1 MKQRTLR
8 IGIFGGTFDPPHVGH
23 LIIAEQARQQ
33 LRLDKVLF
41 VPAYLPPHKIQGTD
55 ATARQRLAMLRMAV
69 QGYAGLEVETLEID
83 RKGTS
88 YTVDTLKA
96 LKHTYPSARFF
107 LILGGDNFSQ
117 FKSWK
122 SVGEIRRLA
131 KLAVYHRD
139 RNLVRRNGGSVGSA
153 ILLHGATLQISS
165 TMIREK
171 ARKGESIRFLVP
183 RIVERYIRRH
193 KLYARE

>member
-1 MKQRTLR
+1 MKSRSFR
-8 IGIFGGTFDPPHVGH
+8 IGIFGGTFDPPHIGH

-41 VPAYLPPHKIQGTD
+41 VPAYLPPHKTHGTD

-69 QGYAGLEVETLEID
+69 KGYRGLEVETLEID

-88 YTVDTLKA
+88 YTVDTLQA
-96 LKHTYPSARFF
+96 LRQTYRRARFF

-117 FKSWK
+117 FKTWK
-122 SVGEIRRLA
+122 SAGEIRRLTQ
-131 KLAVYHRD
+131 LAVYHREGNHA
-139 RNLVRRNGGSVGSA
+139 RIRSSSAGSA
-153 ILLHGATLQISS
+153 IVLGGALLRISS
-165 TMIREK
+165 TLVRDK

-183 RIVERYIRRH
+183 QAVERYIRRH
-193 KLYARE
+193 KLYAR